1 MYSVED
7 LLISHGYKVPQR
19 NSNNVPVSHSS
30 SPHPATYEKC
40 LPKRSDSRCEIA
52 EKRKGHIGVN
62 GYEGDHVYSSGGIRQ
77 APAGG
82 FPGDAENRVRKQRTQ
97 DMDNGN
103 LGDGR
108 LPEDS
113 LTTDSGFFETHR
125 GIHSQP
131 RSEQD
136 VSYWR
141 RRGQDFSVLLDY
153 ADFRDP
159 RGSGRGVPN
168 KQQRPESALSTEEH
182 NRERLRRAESAR
194 AREREMALH
203 QWRTAAERKYQSL
216 GTEEWHPVTS
226 TSRQP
231 SENEVAQ
238 EQRRPRTAEGAV
250 PHRTKNKSQSL
261 PRMALQSESLQY
273 VSIPTAGQESY
284 GSYKLNGHHAR
295 DPHGRHL
302 NDGENRQRWTDRSG
316 AQSAPLT
323 KPRSSRPL
331 RPPSYEVHQQMRGS
345 AEILTGELAPRP
357 RDRTPLPF
365 SRQEYIVQELAGPG
379 VDPPGY
385 IPPPTYRRQPVVN
398 RGHRTYPVS
407 MGNHQYRG
415 DSYIQ
420 GSAMTEVQEWFI
432 RQTGMAWP
440 DHYRDGKRSMPC
452 RRQAYP
458 GYSEERM
465 SNVQY
470 IPFNDPRVRQVSGA
484 GIDGNSLTDADKI
497 RNIRNEIPI
506 DVLSEKS
513 NDGAFPLT
521 EKPFDRTEPSQSN
534 ISDSINEDSTQ
545 KEVLKE
551 TESSA
556 TLPDQNCN
564 RHPATQGNIVALQ
577 MTMQQNSNQGLIE
590 TVTQVKTF
598 EAKTVSENKKSS
610 KKKLKETMFCLVSV
624 PISIQANKSVSDPN
638 NNEKVT
644 NSTENTVVQ
653 HDDQNLLK
661 TSRKETQIL
670 SSSSPS
676 IKKSPLRKEIVDTR
690 SLNTIKDNELFYAES
705 WPGDHYKNQETQT
718 GSPEVSRNTHP
729 LANDHSSP
737 HAITSNEGETNCS
750 ANYGYPMIGQK
761 DLNPSRN
768 SAFSRTRNV
777 SSSNIKS
784 PTLHQSASNPSSP
797 DRQPLLRKTNETA
810 DSQEVFGQFLLKPVN
825 RRKWD
830 AIGELESFNKEI
842 QDHTGKHPNADQ
854 NIEQLDEA
862 LNSML
867 ELSDT
872 NREVIYTRQET
883 TPLHVKK
890 DTDQQSHIVQV
901 TEMQMKSNNLNV
913 LCDSGNRGHPEYKGI
928 ISSLSNAKVN
938 LDSQMQEI
946 PVTKMNNYANF
957 EIMQRGNADS
967 AIHRQDIPVPKECLL
982 KDVGLTV
989 YTAIPDTVTSGS
1001 PTCLSPESPM
1011 LTSPSDNSEMCETL
1025 QITSSDSSGDLSRH
1039 SPEFAEC
1046 TQSLNDNNAFN
1057 SKAFNKKEAGRGN
1070 TDVTRSGRSSR
1081 IGVIKSLHCRFKAS
1095 YEDDDDSFYSDYLS
1109 WSNEKTLADEHLET
1123 LLSQE
1128 KANSMQT
1135 EDLSKLYQVQCAKG
1149 IPENESI
1156 EQRAARILGIAV
1168 PVEALVVDQVDDKPV
1183 ERNLKTTVAAEL
1195 AIQTKEMSSNE
1206 EKRNVS
1212 RECEEVPDRSMESH
1226 GDMSEA
1232 VLGGDP
1238 ESGEDLPSAEKNSQR
1253 VSSVLELPEFPLSNL
1268 CLSLPLTE
1276 DEKLTLSVGG
1286 GDRKE
1291 TVNTD
1296 IIEVPQNH
1304 LQAFCQSPMS
1314 PSFTNDQP
1322 SMEYTIH
1329 AKEESSQSLVRTITR
1344 ITLAKETD
1352 FEEKGG
1358 KLKESVIED
1367 EMLVEE
1373 HHYSENAVK
1382 ENKSGKEDEKLEEE
1396 NQYSEN
1402 AVKEN
1407 KSVKEDET
1415 LEEENQYSENAVREN
1430 KDMSSYMQEEDE
1442 QKAQEEVSAEEVILG
1457 RSRQPPKST
1466 ARPIPQ
1472 PRSGMVTKREITLP
1486 QGFNMDN
1493 TMAAVEDDDKLF
1505 ISDVYDPSR
1514 VERV

>member
-40 LPKRSDSRCEIA
+40 LPTRSDSRCEIA
-52 EKRKGHIGVN
+52 EKRKGHSGVN
-62 GYEGDHVYSSGGIRQ
+62 GYEGDHVYSGGGIRQ
-77 APAGG
+77 APARG

-97 DMDNGN
+97 DVDNGN

-159 RGSGRGVPN
+159 RGSGGGVPN
-168 KQQRPESALSTEEH
+168 KPEGMQRRPESALSTEEH
-182 NRERLRRAESAR
+182 NRERQRRADSAR

-203 QWRTAAERKYQSL
+203 QWRIAAERKYQSL
-216 GTEEWHPVTS
+216 GTEEWRPMTS
-226 TSRQP
+226 MSRQP

-250 PHRTKNKSQSL
+250 PPRTKNKSQSL

-273 VSIPTAGQESY
+273 FSIPNAGQDSY
-284 GSYKLNGHHAR
+284 GGYKVNGHHAR

-302 NDGENRQRWTDRSG
+302 SDGENRQRWTDRSG
-316 AQSAPLT
+316 AQSAPLS
-323 KPRSSRPL
+323 KPRFSRPL

-345 AEILTGELAPRP
+345 AEMLTGELAPRA

-365 SRQEYIVQELAGPG
+365 SRQEYFVQELAGSG
-379 VDPPGY
+379 VEPPGY
-385 IPPPTYRRQPVVN
+385 IPPPSYRRQPVVN
-398 RGHRTYPVS
+398 RGHRTYPIS

-415 DSYIQ
+415 DPYMQ

-440 DHYRDGKRSMPC
+440 DHYRDGRRSMPC

-465 SNVQY
+465 GNVQY
-470 IPFNDPRVRQVSGA
+470 IPFDDPRVRHISGA

-497 RNIRNEIPI
+497 RNIRNEIP
-506 DVLSEKS
+506 VNLLSEKS
-513 NDGAFPLT
+513 NDSAFLLT
-521 EKPFDRTEPSQSN
+521 EKSFDRTEPSKSN
-534 ISDSINEDSTQ
+534 ISDSVNEDSKH

-551 TESSA
+551 TESSN
-556 TLPDQNCN
+556 TTPDQNCN
-564 RHPATQGNIVALQ
+564 RHPPTHGNIVALQ
-577 MTMQQNSNQGLIE
+577 MTMQQNTNQGLIE
-590 TVTQVKTF
+590 TVTQVKKF
-598 EAKTVSENKKSS
+598 EAKTVSENKKNS

-624 PISIQANKSVSDPN
+624 PISMQANKSVSDPN
-638 NNEKVT
+638 NNEKVA
-644 NSTENTVVQ
+644 NSIEKTVVQ
-653 HDDQNLLK
+653 HDNQNLLK
-661 TSRKETQIL
+661 TSSKDTQIQ
-670 SSSSPS
+670 SSSSTS
-676 IKKSPLRKEIVDTR
+676 IKSSPSRKEIVDSR
-690 SLNTIKDNELFYAES
+690 SLNPSQDNELFYAGS
-705 WPGDHYKNQETQT
+705 WPGDQYRNQETQT

-729 LANDHSSP
+729 PANDHSSP
-737 HAITSNEGETNCS
+737 YTITDNDGETNCS
-750 ANYGYPMIGQK
+750 SNYGYPMIGQK
-761 DLNPSRN
+761 DLNPSSN
-768 SAFSRTRNV
+768 SAFSRTRTG
-777 SSSNIKS
+777 SSSSIRS
-784 PTLHQSASNPSSP
+784 PTLPQSASVPASP
-797 DRQPLLRKTNETA
+797 DRQPLLRKTNQTT
-810 DSQEVFGQFLLKPVN
+810 DGQEVFGQFLLKPVN

-842 QDHTGKHPNADQ
+842 QDHTGKYPNVDQ
-854 NIEQLDEA
+854 NIEELDEA
-862 LNSML
+862 LNSIL
-867 ELSDT
+867 ELSDI
-872 NREVIYTRQET
+872 NREGKHPRQET
-883 TPLHVKK
+883 APLHVKK
-890 DTDQQSHIVQV
+890 ETDQQSHIVQV

-913 LCDSGNRGHPEYKGI
+913 ISDSGNRGHPEYKGI
-928 ISSLSNAKVN
+928 KSSKAKVK

-946 PVTKMNNYANF
+946 PVTKTDNYVNF
-957 EIMQRGNADS
+957 EILQRGDTDPAV
-967 AIHRQDIPVPKECLL
+967 HRQDIPVPKECLL

-1039 SPEFAEC
+1039 SPEFAEG
-1046 TQSLNDNNAFN
+1046 TQSLNNNNALN
-1057 SKAFNKKEAGRGN
+1057 SKALNKKEAGRGN
-1070 TDVTRSGRSSR
+1070 TEITRSGKSSH
-1081 IGVIKSLHCRFKAS
+1081 IHVIKSLHCRFKAN
-1095 YEDDDDSFYSDYLS
+1095 YEDDDDENCYSDYLS

-1135 EDLSKLYQVQCAKG
+1135 EDLSNLYQVQCAKG

-1168 PVEALVVDQVDDKPV
+1168 PVEALVDDKPV
-1183 ERNLKTTVAAEL
+1183 ECNLKTTDASEL
-1195 AIQTKEMSSNE
+1195 PTQTKEMSLNE
-1206 EKRNVS
+1206 EKQNVS

-1226 GDMSEA
+1226 GDMSE
-1232 VLGGDP
+1232 VELGGDP
-1238 ESGEDLPSAEKNSQR
+1238 ESGEDLPSPEKHSQR
-1253 VSSVLELPEFPLSNL
+1253 VSSMLELPEFPPSNL

-1276 DEKLTLSVGG
+1276 DEELTLSVGG

-1291 TVNTD
+1291 TANSEIT
-1296 IIEVPQNH
+1296 EAPQD
-1304 LQAFCQSPMS
+1304 LQAYCPPPLS
-1314 PSFTNDQP
+1314 PSPTNDHA
-1322 SMEYTIH
+1322 SLEYTVY

-1344 ITLAKETD
+1344 ITLAKET
-1352 FEEKGG
+1352 E
-1358 KLKESVIED
+1358 LKEK
-1367 EMLVEE
+1367 EE
-1373 HHYSENAVK
+1373 ELRESD
-1382 ENKSGKEDEKLEEE
+1382 KEDETRVEE
-1396 NQYSEN
+1396 NQYSE
-1402 AVKEN
+1402 
-1407 KSVKEDET
+1407 DE
-1415 LEEENQYSENAVREN
+1415 VREN
-1430 KDMSSYMQEEDE
+1430 KVMTSYMQEEDE
-1442 QKAQEEVSAEEVILG
+1442 QMVQEEVSVEEVMLA
-1457 RSRQPPKST
+1457 RSRQPPKSM

-1472 PRSGMVTKREITLP
+1472 PRSGMVAKREITLP
-1486 QGFNMDN
+1486 QGFDMDN
-1493 TMAAVEDDDKLF
+1493 TMSAVEDDDKLF
-1505 ISDVYDPSR
+1505 ISDAYDPSR

>member
-52 EKRKGHIGVN
+52 EKRKGHSGVN

-77 APAGG
+77 APARG
-82 FPGDAENRVRKQRTQ
+82 FPSDAENRVRKQRTQ
-97 DMDNGN
+97 NVDNGN

-113 LTTDSGFFETHR
+113 LTMDSGFFETHR

-141 RRGQDFSVLLDY
+141 RRGQDFSVLMDY

-159 RGSGRGVPN
+159 CGSGGGVPN
-168 KQQRPESALSTEEH
+168 KPEGMQRRPESALSTEEH
-182 NRERLRRAESAR
+182 NRERQRRAESAR

-203 QWRTAAERKYQSL
+203 QWRIAAERKYQSL
-216 GTEEWHPVTS
+216 GTEEWRPMTS
-226 TSRQP
+226 MSRQP
-231 SENEVAQ
+231 SENEVVQ
-238 EQRRPRTAEGAV
+238 EQCRPRTAEGAV
-250 PHRTKNKSQSL
+250 PPRTKNKSQSL

-273 VSIPTAGQESY
+273 FSILTAGQESY
-284 GSYKLNGHHAR
+284 ESYKLNGHHAQ

-316 AQSAPLT
+316 AQSAPLS
-323 KPRSSRPL
+323 KPRFSRPL

-365 SRQEYIVQELAGPG
+365 SRQEYFVQELAGPG
-379 VDPPGY
+379 MEPPGY
-385 IPPPTYRRQPVVN
+385 IPPPSYRRQPVVT
-398 RGHRTYPVS
+398 RGHRTYPIS

-415 DSYIQ
+415 DTYMQ

-440 DHYRDGKRSMPC
+440 DYYRDGRRSMPC
-452 RRQAYP
+452 RTQAYP

-465 SNVQY
+465 SNVQF
-470 IPFNDPRVRQVSGA
+470 IPFDDPRVRHILGA

-497 RNIRNEIPI
+497 RNIRNEIP
-506 DVLSEKS
+506 VNLLSEKS

-521 EKPFDRTEPSQSN
+521 EKPFDRTEPSKSN
-534 ISDSINEDSTQ
+534 ISDSINEDSIH

-551 TESSA
+551 TESST

-577 MTMQQNSNQGLIE
+577 MTMQQNSNQSFIE
-590 TVTQVKTF
+590 TVTQVKKF
-598 EAKTVSENKKSS
+598 EAKAVSENKKNS

-624 PISIQANKSVSDPN
+624 PISMQANKHVSDPN

-653 HDDQNLLK
+653 HDNQNLLK
-661 TSRKETQIL
+661 TSHKETQIQ

-676 IKKSPLRKEIVDTR
+676 IKRSPLRKEIVDTR
-690 SLNTIKDNELFYAES
+690 SLSTSQDNEFFYAGS
-705 WPGDHYKNQETQT
+705 WPGDHYRNQETQT

-737 HAITSNEGETNCS
+737 HAITDNEGETNCS

-768 SAFSRTRNV
+768 SAFSRTRDG
-777 SSSNIKS
+777 SSSSIRS
-784 PTLHQSASNPSSP
+784 PTVPQSASNPSSP

-810 DSQEVFGQFLLKPVN
+810 DGQEVFGQFLLKPVN

-830 AIGELESFNKEI
+830 AIGELEYFNKEI
-842 QDHTGKHPNADQ
+842 QDHTGKYPNVDQ
-854 NIEQLDEA
+854 NIEELDEA
-862 LNSML
+862 LNSIL

-872 NREVIYTRQET
+872 NREVNNTRQET
-883 TPLHVKK
+883 TPLHMKK
-890 DTDQQSHIVQV
+890 ETDQQSHIVQV

-913 LCDSGNRGHPEYKGI
+913 MSDSGNRGHPEYKGI
-928 ISSLSNAKVN
+928 KSSLSKAKVN
-938 LDSQMQEI
+938 LDSQMQDI
-946 PVTKMNNYANF
+946 PVTKTDNYVNF
-957 EIMQRGNADS
+957 EIMQRGDTDS

-1001 PTCLSPESPM
+1001 PTCLSPDSPM
-1011 LTSPSDNSEMCETL
+1011 LTSPSDNSEICETL

-1039 SPEFAEC
+1039 SPEFAEG
-1046 TQSLNDNNAFN
+1046 TQSLNNNNAFN
-1057 SKAFNKKEAGRGN
+1057 SKALNKKEAGRGN
-1070 TDVTRSGRSSR
+1070 TDVTRSGRYSR
-1081 IGVIKSLHCRFKAS
+1081 INVIKSLHCRFKGN

-1168 PVEALVVDQVDDKPV
+1168 PVETLVVDQVDDKPV
-1183 ERNLKTTVAAEL
+1183 ERNLKTTDAAEL
-1195 AIQTKEMSSNE
+1195 AIQTKEISLNE
-1206 EKRNVS
+1206 EKQNVS
-1212 RECEEVPDRSMESH
+1212 RESEEVPDRSMESH
-1226 GDMSEA
+1226 GDMSE
-1232 VLGGDP
+1232 VGLGGDP
-1238 ESGEDLPSAEKNSQR
+1238 ESGEDLPRAEKHSQR
-1253 VSSVLELPEFPLSNL
+1253 VSSVLELPEFPPSNL

-1276 DEKLTLSVGG
+1276 DEELTLSVGG

-1291 TVNTD
+1291 TANTE
-1296 IIEVPQNH
+1296 ITEVPQNH
-1304 LQAFCQSPMS
+1304 LQAFCPPPLS
-1314 PSFTNDQP
+1314 PSSTNDQA
-1322 SMEYTIH
+1322 SMEYTIY
-1329 AKEESSQSLVRTITR
+1329 AKEKSSQSLVRTITR
-1344 ITLAKETD
+1344 ITFAKETD
-1352 FEEKGG
+1352 LEEKGG

-1367 EMLVEE
+1367 ETLVEE
-1373 HHYSENAVK
+1373 NQYSENAVK
-1382 ENKSGKEDEKLEEE
+1382 ENKSGKEDE
-1396 NQYSEN
+1396 
-1402 AVKEN
+1402 
-1407 KSVKEDET
+1407 T
-1415 LEEENQYSENAVREN
+1415 LMEENQYSENAVREN
-1430 KDMSSYMQEEDE
+1430 KDMTSYMQEEDE
-1442 QKAQEEVSAEEVILG
+1442 QKAQEEVSAEEVILE
-1457 RSRQPPKST
+1457 RSRQPPKSM

-1493 TMAAVEDDDKLF
+1493 TMPAIEDDDKLF
-1505 ISDVYDPSR
+1505 ISDAYDPSC

>member
-1 MYSVED
+1 M
-7 LLISHGYKVPQR
+7 HKVPDPYLIP
-19 NSNNVPVSHSS
+19 SVCF
-30 SPHPATYEKC
+30 KC
-40 LPKRSDSRCEIA
+40 R
-52 EKRKGHIGVN
+52 
-62 GYEGDHVYSSGGIRQ
+62 
-77 APAGG
+77 
-82 FPGDAENRVRKQRTQ
+82 
-97 DMDNGN
+97 
-103 LGDGR
+103 
-108 LPEDS
+108 
-113 LTTDSGFFETHR
+113 FFETHR
-125 GIHSQP
+125 RIHSQP

-159 RGSGRGVPN
+159 RRSGGGVPN
-168 KQQRPESALSTEEH
+168 KPEGMQQRPESALNTEEH
-182 NRERLRRAESAR
+182 NRERQRRAESAR
-194 AREREMALH
+194 AMEREMALH
-203 QWRTAAERKYQSL
+203 QWRNAAERKYQSL
-216 GTEEWHPVTS
+216 GTEEWRPMTS
-226 TSRQP
+226 MSHQP
-231 SENEVAQ
+231 SENEVAH
-238 EQRRPRTAEGAV
+238 EERRPRTAEGAV

-273 VSIPTAGQESY
+273 FSIPTAGQESY

-316 AQSAPLT
+316 AQSAPLS

-345 AEILTGELAPRP
+345 AEVLTGELAPRP

-365 SRQEYIVQELAGPG
+365 SKQEYFVQELAGPG
-379 VDPPGY
+379 MEPPGY
-385 IPPPTYRRQPVVN
+385 IPPPSYRRQPVVN
-398 RGHRTYPVS
+398 RGHRTFPIS

-415 DSYIQ
+415 DPYIQ

-432 RQTGMAWP
+432 RQTGMAWQ
-440 DHYRDGKRSMPC
+440 DHYRDGRRSMPC

-458 GYSEERM
+458 GYSEEQM

-470 IPFNDPRVRQVSGA
+470 IPFNDPRVRHVSGA

-497 RNIRNEIPI
+497 RNIRNEIP
-506 DVLSEKS
+506 VNLLSEKT

-534 ISDSINEDSTQ
+534 ISESINEDSIH

-551 TESSA
+551 TESST

-564 RHPATQGNIVALQ
+564 KHPATQGNMVALQ

-598 EAKTVSENKKSS
+598 EAKTVSENKKNS

-624 PISIQANKSVSDPN
+624 PISIQANKSVFDPN

-661 TSRKETQIL
+661 TSRKETQIQ

-676 IKKSPLRKEIVDTR
+676 IKRSPLWKETVDTM
-690 SLNTIKDNELFYAES
+690 SLNTSQDNVLFCAGS
-705 WPGDHYKNQETQT
+705 WPGDHYRNQETQT

-729 LANDHSSP
+729 LTNDHSSP
-737 HAITSNEGETNCS
+737 HAITDNEGETNCS

-768 SAFSRTRNV
+768 SAFSRTRNG
-777 SSSNIKS
+777 SSSSIRS

-810 DSQEVFGQFLLKPVN
+810 DCEEVFGQFLLKPVN

-842 QDHTGKHPNADQ
+842 QDHTGKYPNVDQ
-854 NIEQLDEA
+854 NIVELDEA
-862 LNSML
+862 LNSFL

-872 NREVIYTRQET
+872 NREVNYTRQET

-890 DTDQQSHIVQV
+890 ETDQQSHIVQV

-913 LCDSGNRGHPEYKGI
+913 ISDLGNRCLPEYKGI
-928 ISSLSNAKVN
+928 KSSLSKGKVN

-946 PVTKMNNYANF
+946 PVTKTDNYVNF
-957 EIMQRGNADS
+957 EIMQRGGTNS

-1046 TQSLNDNNAFN
+1046 TQSLNNNNAFN
-1057 SKAFNKKEAGRGN
+1057 SKALNKKEAGRGN
-1070 TDVTRSGRSSR
+1070 TDVTRSGRSSC
-1081 IGVIKSLHCRFKAS
+1081 INVIKSLHCRFKAN

-1168 PVEALVVDQVDDKPV
+1168 PAEALVVDHVDDKPV
-1183 ERNLKTTVAAEL
+1183 ERNLETTDAAES
-1195 AIQTKEMSSNE
+1195 AIHTKEMSLNE
-1206 EKRNVS
+1206 EKQNVS

-1226 GDMSEA
+1226 GDMPE
-1232 VLGGDP
+1232 VGLGEDP
-1238 ESGEDLPSAEKNSQR
+1238 ESGEDLPSAEKHSQR
-1253 VSSVLELPEFPLSNL
+1253 VCSVLELPEFPPSNL

-1276 DEKLTLSVGG
+1276 DEELTLSVGV
-1286 GDRKE
+1286 GDRRE
-1291 TVNTD
+1291 TVNTE
-1296 IIEVPQNH
+1296 ITEVPQNH
-1304 LQAFCQSPMS
+1304 LQVFCPSPLS
-1314 PSFTNDQP
+1314 PSSTNDQA
-1322 SMEYTIH
+1322 SMEYTIYP
-1329 AKEESSQSLVRTITR
+1329 KEESSQSLVRTITR
-1344 ITLAKETD
+1344 ITFAKETD
-1352 FEEKGG
+1352 LEEKEG
-1358 KLKESVIED
+1358 KLKDSVIED
-1367 EMLVEE
+1367 KTLVEE
-1373 HHYSENAVK
+1373 NQYSDIEVK
-1382 ENKSGKEDEKLEEE
+1382 ENKSGKEDETLVEE

-1402 AVKEN
+1402 
-1407 KSVKEDET
+1407 T
-1415 LEEENQYSENAVREN
+1415 VREN
-1430 KDMSSYMQEEDE
+1430 KDMTSYMQEEDE
-1442 QKAQEEVSAEEVILG
+1442 QKAQEEVLAEEVILG
-1457 RSRQPPKST
+1457 RSRQSPKSM

-1493 TMAAVEDDDKLF
+1493 TMPAIEDDDKLF
-1505 ISDVYDPSR
+1505 ISGQYTEVQPSF
-1514 VERV
+1514 